1 MPAPDMG
8 LRGMT
13 TQADVL
19 HQDKVLSACFI
30 VNTHSH
36 YDLILE
42 EDDAQMLGLTCSNH
56 GHHCVYIDGDRVPVV
71 EYLPVTLSLK
81 MGHGSLATAHVTPVS
96 FAKRE
101 EREGERQGEE
111 APVKLRVIGGGA
123 LHKLG
128 LRQDHS
134 AHALVF
140 SKRA

>member
-13 TQADVL
+13 ATADVL
-19 HQDKVLSACFI
+19 HQDKALSGCFI

-42 EDDAQMLGLTCSNH
+42 EEDALMLGLTCSNH

-71 EYLPVTLSLK
+71 EYLPVTLTVKLSN
-81 MGHGSLATAHVTPVS
+81 GDLATAHVSPVS
-96 FAKRE
+96 FARREVEKKRE
-101 EREGERQGEE
+101 DVVSVQ
-111 APVKLRVIGGGA
+111 LRVIGGGA
-123 LHKLG
+123 LQRLG

-134 AHALVF
+134 AHVLVPL